1 MSLNFVLYR
10 FYSSFV
16 TSSGEMFYQLRRALQ
31 LNLRTKGA
39 EKMPS
44 FAKKRLIR
52 KKFKSYYL
60 CSNQKLASTQTF
72 GSAFLDRI
80 RKIQNLKYESDL
92 FKNIDCFFDCHGSVN
107 GDYVSFV
114 TKKSIVFKCALKI
127 YTDKSFKTKLWF
139 RNTFFK

>member
-1 MSLNFVLYR
+1 
-10 FYSSFV
+10 
-16 TSSGEMFYQLRRALQ
+16 MFNQLRRAVE

-44 FAKKRLIR
+44 IAKKRLIR

-72 GSAFLDRI
+72 DSAFLDRI

-139 RNTFFK
+139 RNTFFKWLKKSIYNSMEAWKNV